1 MQPALL
7 DAVVGHRRERLLDFA
22 FQRLFQLA
30 QGTPFQQLFVFIVH
44 HAEGDF
50 QVIGHLI
57 PVPVVAVDGGA
68 GHAAELALQR
78 VQQRQLQ
85 RRDAAQKRFR
95 VVWRR
100 HKVAAHRFRQRFDQ
114 RNHQLAAQAGNLPLE
129 TALVHLV

>member
-1 MQPALL
+1 M
-7 DAVVGHRRERLLDFA
+7 
-22 FQRLFQLA
+22 
-30 QGTPFQQLFVFIVH
+30 
-44 HAEGDF
+44 
-50 QVIGHLI
+50 IGHLI

-95 VVWRR
+95 VIWRR
-100 HKVAAHRFRQRFDQ
+100 HKVAAHRFRQGFDQ

-129 TALVHLV
+129 PALVDLV